1 MEAYNIAIKVRN
13 VISLLVFLGLL
24 ALVAASCQQHE
35 LCYDHDHYSNVLVT
49 YDWQEEQEKKPQSMF
64 VYYYPEDGSQFL
76 KRDFAGYMGGK
87 TRIKTGTNHDIVS
100 VNSDN
105 PNLLLIKDM
114 TPQTLTLR
122 TEDAVILSK
131 LGLDVSLLPV
141 APSSEGMPMRMETGK
156 VWIAATSDKKV
167 FVPFDKEGVDTV
179 TLTPKKAFV
188 TYHIII
194 NNVKNPQKVASGVA
208 ASLSGLCGSIYPYTG
223 QKTDEK
229 VIVPF
234 ALNQDIEKGVI
245 DGSFTTFGKSLDEN
259 IPNKLVVYAT
269 LKDGSKW
276 SYVFDVT
283 SQIRKAV
290 EPNFV
295 EVNINSLEIPNVP
308 GSSSGMNP
316 DIKGW
321 NVVEIPVK
329 M

>member
-13 VISLLVFLGLL
+13 IISLLVFLGLI

-35 LCYDHDHYSNVLVT
+35 LCYDHNHYSNVLVT
-49 YDWQEEQEKKPQSMF
+49 YDWQQEKDKPQSMF
-64 VYYYPEDGSQFL
+64 VYYYPEDGTQFL
-76 KRDFAGYMGGK
+76 KRDFAGCMGGK
-87 TRIKTGTNHDIVS
+87 TMIKTGLNHDIVS

-105 PNLLLIKDM
+105 PNLSLTKDM
-114 TPQTLTLR
+114 TPQTLTLK
-122 TEDAVILSK
+122 TEDAMVLSK
-131 LGLDVSLLPV
+131 LGLDISSLPV
-141 APSSEGMPMRMETGK
+141 APSSEGMPMRMETGR
-156 VWIAATSDKKV
+156 VWIAATSDRKV
-167 FVPFDKEGVDTV
+167 FAPFDKECVDTV
-179 TLTPKKAFV
+179 VLTPTKAFV

-194 NNVKNPQKVASGVA
+194 NNVKNPQKITSGIA

-223 QKTDEK
+223 QKTNEK

-234 ALNQDIEKGVI
+234 VLNLDIEKGVI

-259 IPNKLVVYAT
+259 IPNKLVIYAT

-283 SQIRKAV
+283 SQIRKEV
-290 EPNFV
+290 ESDLV

-316 DIKGW
+316 GIKGW
-321 NVVEIPVK
+321 NVIEIPVK

>member
-13 VISLLVFLGLL
+13 IISLLVFLGLI

-49 YDWQEEQEKKPQSMF
+49 YDWQQEKDKPQSMF
-64 VYYYPEDGSQFL
+64 VYYYPEDGTQFL

-87 TRIKTGTNHDIVS
+87 TMIKTGVNHDIVS

-105 PNLLLIKDM
+105 PNLSLTKDM
-114 TPQTLTLR
+114 APQSLTLR
-122 TEDAVILSK
+122 TEDALVLPE
-131 LGLDVSLLPV
+131 LGLDVSSLPV
-141 APSSEGMPMRMETGK
+141 APSSEGMPMRIETGK

-167 FVPFDKEGVDTV
+167 YVPFDKEGIDTV
-179 TLTPKKAFV
+179 TLTPTKVFV

-194 NNVKNPQKVASGVA
+194 NNVKNSNKIASGIA

-223 QKTDEK
+223 QKTNEK

-234 ALNQDIEKGVI
+234 VLNLDIEKGVI

-259 IPNKLVVYAT
+259 IPNKLVIYAT

-283 SQIRKAV
+283 SQIRKEV
-290 EPNFV
+290 ESDLV

-316 DIKGW
+316 GIKGW
-321 NVVEIPVK
+321 NVIEIPVK